1 MLKIILCDD
10 DRFILQLGAEKLT
23 SLSNHRNM
31 TQRLS
36 VWRLAVMNYFP
47 ILKILRRSI

>member
-10 DRFILQLGAEKLT
+10 DRFILQLGAEKINELIK
-23 SLSNHRNM
+23 S
-31 TQRLS
+31 QE
-36 VWRLAVMNYFP
+36 WRLAVMNYFP